1 MSTATASVLKSLPPE
16 KWKSLQ
22 SIWIHVIYCLAY
34 MKSRTH
40 LHSTVI
46 TTAQGRT
53 EKGIDICY
61 LEAEEIHT
69 EDLKLEMLTCD
80 ADQLQKW
87 L

>member
-1 MSTATASVLKSLPPE
+1 M
-16 KWKSLQ
+16 
-22 SIWIHVIYCLAY
+22 
-34 MKSRTH
+34 
-40 LHSTVI
+40 I

-80 ADQLQKW
+80 ADQLQKEFW
-87 L
+87 DLGYAGPLDTKDNRMLGT